1 MSGYKSLVG
10 QRFGRLEVLRRAEN
24 ATGSHKTQFF
34 CRCDCGK
41 ELLVK
46 STHLTQGWT
55 QSCGCLRTEK
65 TRERMTG
72 PNNPG
77 WTGQRWM
84 QHGYALVW
92 DPKRQKQIQ
101 EHRLVMEEHLGRE
114 LFPDEKVHHLSGD
127 KLDNRIENLE
137 LWTISHPAGQRVT
150 DAIAHAK
157 ELLRRYGET
166 I

>member
-1 MSGYKSLVG
+1 
-10 QRFGRLEVLRRAEN
+10 
-24 ATGSHKTQFF
+24 
-34 CRCDCGK
+34 
-41 ELLVK
+41 
-46 STHLTQGWT
+46 
-55 QSCGCLRTEK
+55 
-65 TRERMTG
+65 
-72 PNNPG
+72 
-77 WTGQRWM
+77 M